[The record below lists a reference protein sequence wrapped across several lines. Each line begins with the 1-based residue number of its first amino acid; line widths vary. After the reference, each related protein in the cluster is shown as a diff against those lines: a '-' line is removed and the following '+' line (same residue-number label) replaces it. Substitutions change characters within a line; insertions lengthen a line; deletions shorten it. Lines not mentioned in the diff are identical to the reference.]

1 MTIKQTSRNLPARII
16 SCILT
21 VCMLLCTLAAC
32 QDPADPTTGSSFPT
46 TAPSPTDKPTETT
59 PPAPT
64 DPAPTKPAPTE
75 PTPTEPAPT
84 EPAPTEPA
92 PTEPAPTE
100 PAPTEDSKL
109 DYQVKVTDAS
119 GAPMAS
125 VMVQVCHSN
134 GCFAPAMTNS
144 EGVATFHLAEGQDYK
159 ATFTAVPEGYTA
171 ETAEVYFEGATELT
185 LVLTAA

>member
-1 MTIKQTSRNLPARII
+1 MRIKGFLSLII
-16 SCILT
+16 
-21 VCMLLCTLAAC
+21 VLCVLFAFCAC
-32 QDPADPTTGSSFPT
+32 DGEAPVSTEPST
-46 TAPSPTDKPTETT
+46 TA
-59 PPAPT
+59 APT
-64 DPAPTKPAPTE
+64 GE
-75 PTPTEPAPT
+75 V
-84 EPAPTEPA
+84 
-92 PTEPAPTE
+92 TE

-109 DYQVKVTDAS
+109 DYLVKVTDAS

-171 ETAEVYFEGATELT
+171 EAAEVYFESATEVT
-185 LVLTAA
+185 LVLAAG